1 MVRTRVEKPTP
12 LRDDVS
18 CDVELVH
25 PGRVAR
31 VRDTMPGPERVDR
44 LAEVFHA
51 CSDPTRLRILLALA
65 TEELCVC
72 DVAATVA
79 ASASGVSHHL
89 RLLRALRLVR
99 SRREGRMVFYRLDD
113 DHVRD
118 LLAVAQAHLDH

>member
-1 MVRTRVEKPTP
+1 MIPADADRLET
-12 LRDDVS
+12 

-25 PGRVAR
+25 PDRVAGAR
-31 VRDTMPGPERVDR
+31 SALPDLERIDR

-65 TEELCVC
+65 AEELCVC

-113 DHVRD
+113 QHVKD
-118 LLAVAQAHLDH
+118 LLAVALEHIEH